1 MEGQNRQTTDVAPA
15 EEHHADIYGEDG
27 AVRASFLAQIGA
39 AIADRDTIT
48 LKREVDDLHQS
59 ELGDVLE
66 ALHPEQRRALVELLG
81 SDFDFSA
88 LTEVDEAIRLDI
100 VDNLPNAQIAQAVQ
114 ELDSDDAVYILE
126 DLEKEDQDEILSQL
140 PFTERIRL
148 RRALDYPE
156 ETAGRRMQTEFVAVP
171 PFWTIGQTIDYMRED
186 KNLPERFSQIFVI
199 DTSFKL
205 LGAIELDQ
213 ILRTKRA
220 VKVEEVMHETLHAIP
235 ATMDQEEAAREFEQ
249 YNLLSAAVVDEN
261 GRLVGV
267 LTIDDVVDVIQEEAE
282 EDLLRM
288 GGVGDEELSDS
299 VLATSRSRVP
309 WLLVN
314 LGTAFLAASVIG
326 LFDRTIEHIVAL
338 AVLMPIVAGMGG
350 NAGSQ
355 TMTVTVR
362 ALATRDLDIYNAA
375 RIIRREL
382 GVGFINGVVF
392 AVLIGMVAG
401 FWFRDPNLGG
411 IIAAAMIINMFAAA
425 LAGILIPLVLDRF
438 KIDPAVASAV
448 FVTTVTDCVGFFA
461 FLGLATWWFRVP

>member
-1 MEGQNRQTTDVAPA
+1 MESQDRQTTGAAPA
-15 EEHHADIYGEDG
+15 EERHADIYGEDG

-199 DTSFKL
+199 DPSFKL
-205 LGAIELDQ
+205 LGAIDLDQ
-213 ILRTKRA
+213 ILRSKRA
-220 VKVEEVMHETLHAIP
+220 VKVEQVMHETLHAIP

-288 GGVGDEELSDS
+288 GGVGDEELSDT

-314 LGTAFLAASVIG
+314 LVTAFLAASVIG

-375 RIIRREL
+375 RIVRREL
-382 GVGFINGVVF
+382 GVGFVNGVVF

-425 LAGILIPLVLDRF
+425 LAGILIPLVLDRL